1 MENQKEI
8 KKTPENEIRV
18 TTGTNI
24 ERAVSRVEEAFKTHE
39 KVLFSAI
46 NSGIPNLVLIVEICK
61 AKILGVHQ
69 LNVLE
74 TLKTATKDQE
84 GVVIEGKEKIS
95 TRFRVELTKS
105 KQTDGEK
112 GSFYQEPYSA
122 ETIKEILDVKS
133 EPRGDGEFRGGRGR
147 GGRGGGFR
155 GGRGEF
161 RGRGGEGRGR
171 GEYRGRGEGRGRGE
185 FRGRGEGRG
194 RGEFRGRGE
203 GRGRGEFR
211 GRGDGVFRGRGDG
224 FRGGR
229 GDGEVRGRG
238 EFRGGRGGYESRGGQ
253 RENFSNQQRGGR
265 GQDNFR
271 GIQQPVSRGG
281 APVRGFGGERRGGK

>member
-1 MENQKEI
+1 MENQQKEI

-84 GVVIEGKEKIS
+84 GNVIEGKDKIS

-122 ETIKEILDVKS
+122 ELVKEILDVKS

-147 GGRGGGFR
+147 GGRG
-155 GGRGEF
+155 
-161 RGRGGEGRGR
+161 
-171 GEYRGRGEGRGRGE
+171 EY
-185 FRGRGEGRG
+185 
-194 RGEFRGRGE
+194 RGRGE

-211 GRGDGVFRGRGDG
+211 GRGDGVFRGRGEG
-224 FRGGR
+224 QFRGGR
-229 GDGEVRGRG
+229 GDGE
-238 EFRGGRGGYESRGGQ
+238 FRGGRGRGESRGGFSSRGGP
-253 RENFSNQQRGGR
+253 RENFNTQQRGGR
-265 GQDNFR
+265 GQENFR
-271 GIQQPVSRGG
+271 GIQQPQSRGG